1 MPRFRVRHPSLARR
15 MGLARNGETDLF
27 SAAILGEALAVA
39 ERMLDAR
46 IVPHDEGKW
55 FRIYLNDLSSD
66 QYSLTDVHI
75 DRNGDSFCPKQ
86 DTSVALLPDD
96 IVAFEPLIC

>member
-1 MPRFRVRHPSLARR
+1 MPRFRIRHPHLARR
-15 MGLARNGETDLF
+15 IGLEPNGETDVF
-27 SAAILGEALAVA
+27 SAAILGDAIVIA

-55 FRIYLNDLSSD
+55 FRIYLSDLPPEKYALSD
-66 QYSLTDVHI
+66 IHI
-75 DRNGDSFCPKQ
+75 HRDGDWFCPRQ
-86 DTSVALLPDD
+86 DTSVALRSDD